1 MNGTKA
7 VAQRTPNTPFWS
19 TRDPFFSPVFER
31 FFGGEPARPDL
42 FAWSEDARRGNW
54 VPAVDI
60 RESDDA
66 FHVHAELPGLSK
78 EDVQIT
84 LENNVLRLSG
94 ERRFEKEDE
103 KDSYHRIERAYGS
116 FTRSFTLGSGVDSE
130 GVKAQFKDGV
140 LTISI
145 PKKAETKP
153 RKIAIAA

>member
-1 MNGTKA
+1 MNATKA
-7 VAQRTPNTPFWS
+7 VAQRNQPTPFWS
-19 TRDPFFSPVFER
+19 SRDPFFGPVFDR
-31 FFGGEPARPDL
+31 FFGEPARPDL
-42 FAWSEDARRGNW
+42 FAWSEDARRGSW
-54 VPAVDI
+54 TPAVDI
-60 RESDDA
+60 RETDEA
-66 FHVHAELPGLSK
+66 FHVHAELPGLTK

-153 RKIAIAA
+153 RKITIA